1 MAFNNTAQSRD
12 FKGISFW
19 HSLPLAHWR
28 FVRAERGKS
37 ISSDDVIDTGDLYRA
52 TIPFYEA
59 DDRASLEFY
68 RGPAMVTN
76 SRTACVGPT
85 FQSFK
90 IDYYPVSDLSSPEL
104 ILRAEFQAYIDK
116 LFDMREEKYL
126 PMTAEC
132 KLINDWDSGS
142 SEWPLTMCR
151 IIPQVSPYQK
161 IYDFYPRLLVNS
173 KGPLNI
179 PLHMRDES
187 RTPFDEEQ
195 SYEEYLED
203 YLAPFAK
210 LKAKKNGPW
219 TKVFNDDGDE
229 VLEATAVSTESGYGE
244 SADKV
249 LPGRLQQTDGS
260 YGPNR
265 SSDVGDLHLYD
276 YWDPTKYAAEEHEH
290 GVRYDPYGFADVL
303 DSIELS
309 GWTLRLSGVGDHT
322 PRLPRTWFIHPDH
335 TDFFQ
340 EPNYDI
346 IEQANTVNAVA
357 IQLPRRWT
365 RLIIVLLIIFVHFI
379 TLTIT
384 VISFALHTESS
395 MLGEPWQAVSQV
407 LSPETERLIQEGAK
421 GASMA
426 DRHVKE
432 WAKATGRNVGF
443 YSVIQH
449 HEDQEAKIQKRETS
463 GKPLTAT
470 MRSVVFKGVKQVAL
484 EDRPK
489 PTIQDPTDII
499 AKVKY
504 TALCGSELHVFR
516 GHQPSG
522 TGFIMG
528 HEFTGVV
535 DEVGSAITKLQPGD
549 AIVSPFTV
557 SCGECF
563 FCKHGFSSR
572 CDKSLLFGTVP
583 LDGAQAEYVRIPY
596 AESTVVKA
604 PEEIDDLKLCLM
616 ADIFPTGC
624 YAASNGL
631 KDLSKEQ
638 VEDSI
643 VVLIGCGPVG
653 ICALIAALEY
663 KPKAILAVDGIESRL
678 SLAKSLGAEPWNYL
692 TQKDELEKRVKEL
705 SDGRGADVI
714 IEVVGH
720 SSALDMGFKLLR
732 PWGIISSVGV
742 HNGEIPWTGN
752 QAYGKNL
759 TIKMGRCPVRS
770 IFEDSLKLLA
780 KKQHLLDF
788 MTATVMPLS
797 NALEGYELF
806 DSMKA
811 QKVIFDAEK

>member
-1 MAFNNTAQSRD
+1 MSRYEAVRNSDGVSPPETPLSEPDNPVSIIDTETLHEAMETANGSAGPKSFVNTDMDLDSSISRIDPKSRSPGQRWWRRLGYMGLSVLIAGTACILIPCSFLIYLWSGASRARHRQQRPQLWNSIIFREWSISMVTICSATLRVALSFQTGVMAAAIAAIILETCGVRFCDIALFSLHRSSSSGPSAILPSVMKQCRANRLSSIACCLVLFMTFVIALASTFTSTILLSDFAIYKISGLNATRNIPMAFNNTAQSRD

-28 FVRAERGKS
+28 FARAERGKS

-161 IYDFYPRLLVNS
+161 IYDFYPRLLVTS

-179 PLHMRDES
+179 PLRMTDEGRS
-187 RTPFDEEQ
+187 PFDEEQ
-195 SYEEYLED
+195 SYEEYLKD

-219 TKVFNDDGDE
+219 TKVVNDDGDE
-229 VLEATAVSTESGYGE
+229 VLEATVCFTRQIPEIMYNVTIMGQAVSTESGYGE

-260 YGPNR
+260 YGPYR

-276 YWDPTKYAAEEHEH
+276 YRNPMKYAAEEHEH

-340 EPNYDI
+340 EVLKRTNNPALALSELTYRIYQMYFYYWQPNYDI

-357 IQLPRRWT
+357 VQLPRRWT
-365 RLIIVLLIIFVHFI
+365 GLIIVLLIIFVHFI

-407 LSPETERLIQEGAK
+407 LSPETEGLIQEGAK

-432 WAKATGRNVGF
+432 WAKSTGRDIGF

-449 HEDQEAKIQKRETS
+449 REDQEAKIQKRQTC
-463 GKPLTAT
+463 GK
-470 MRSVVFKGVKQVAL
+470 
-484 EDRPK
+484 
-489 PTIQDPTDII
+489 
-499 AKVKY
+499 
-504 TALCGSELHVFR
+504 
-516 GHQPSG
+516 
-522 TGFIMG
+522 
-528 HEFTGVV
+528 
-535 DEVGSAITKLQPGD
+535 
-549 AIVSPFTV
+549 
-557 SCGECF
+557 
-563 FCKHGFSSR
+563 
-572 CDKSLLFGTVP
+572 
-583 LDGAQAEYVRIPY
+583 
-596 AESTVVKA
+596 
-604 PEEIDDLKLCLM
+604 
-616 ADIFPTGC
+616 
-624 YAASNGL
+624 
-631 KDLSKEQ
+631 
-638 VEDSI
+638 
-643 VVLIGCGPVG
+643 
-653 ICALIAALEY
+653 
-663 KPKAILAVDGIESRL
+663 
-678 SLAKSLGAEPWNYL
+678 
-692 TQKDELEKRVKEL
+692 
-705 SDGRGADVI
+705 
-714 IEVVGH
+714 
-720 SSALDMGFKLLR
+720 
-732 PWGIISSVGV
+732 
-742 HNGEIPWTGN
+742 
-752 QAYGKNL
+752 
-759 TIKMGRCPVRS
+759 
-770 IFEDSLKLLA
+770 
-780 KKQHLLDF
+780 
-788 MTATVMPLS
+788 
-797 NALEGYELF
+797 
-806 DSMKA
+806 
-811 QKVIFDAEK
+811 